1 MAKEDLY
8 KTARQSAKLFKLVQ
22 EGQELESW
30 VSKKITKAAA
40 DIESVY
46 QYLNF
51 EKHFNEQEKAIM
63 SNTSISE
70 ATREELR
77 GKLLEAKAKVAAMK
91 KKAAKEKSEKMDENA
106 FDTKAKGEMKVG
118 DTKKTR
124 TGELTKTSTGVV
136 HKNTSYHDDG
146 EAEDKSGKGI
156 KSHAKAKSA
165 SEKKAEAPALKK
177 SKTGTWGMENGEKFD
192 NRKVSEAKAKCSCEE
207 KGKAKCPVHGKMDEA
222 KDRVMTRAAKGVMK
236 YGKDGM
242 QALAKA
248 GKEGK
253 DLDKVRNKYDKYD
266 EAKELKGGQKKLDQN
281 HNGHLDSD
289 DFAKLRA
296 KKKVKEAIARAQAI
310 LEEGKKK
317 SSGKKPAWL
326 EKAEVEAEEKEGK
339 KVSKAEEKKVGIV
352 KESTEFDR
360 MKTLMTRLN
369 G

>member
-1 MAKEDLY
+1 MAKQDLY
-8 KTARQSAKLFKLVQ
+8 KTAQQSAKLFKLIS
-22 EGQELESW
+22 ENEELEGW

-46 QYLNF
+46 QYLNY
-51 EKHFNEQEKAIM
+51 EKHFKEQERAINANE
-63 SNTSISE
+63 SLSE
-70 ATREELR
+70 SAKEELR
-77 GKLLEAKAKVAAMK
+77 AKLAEAKDKVAKMK
-91 KKAAKEKSEKMDENA
+91 IKAAKEKSKMDENA
-106 FDTKAKGEMKVG
+106 FDTKSKGEMKVG

-146 EAEDKSGKGI
+146 DADDKSGKGI

-165 SEKKAEAPALKK
+165 SEKKAEAPAQKK
-177 SKTGTWGMENGEKFD
+177 SKTGTWGMEGGQKFD

-207 KGKAKCPVHGKMDEA
+207 KGKAKCAVHGKMDEA
-222 KDRVMTRAAKGVMK
+222 KDKTMSKAAKGVMK

-253 DLDKVRNKYDKYD
+253 DLDKVRAKYDKYD

-281 HNGHLDSD
+281 HNGKLDSD

-296 KKKVKEAIARAQAI
+296 KKNIKEAIARAQA
-310 LEEGKKK
+310 LLDEGKKK
-317 SSGKKPAWL
+317 ASGKKPAWL
-326 EKAEVEAEEKEGK
+326 EKAEVEAEEREGK
-339 KVSKAEEKKVGIV
+339 KVSKAEEKKVGII
-352 KESTEFDR
+352 KESAELDR
-360 MKTLMTRLN
+360 LKFLTKQLN

>member
-1 MAKEDLY
+1 MAREDLY

-30 VSKKITKAAA
+30 VSAKITKAAA

-106 FDTKAKGEMKVG
+106 FDYKNKGEMKVG
-118 DTKKTR
+118 DKKKTR
-124 TGELTKTSTGVV
+124 TGELEKTATGVK
-136 HKNTSYHDDG
+136 HTNTSFKDEEHG
-146 EAEDKSGKGI
+146 EANTT
-156 KSHAKAKSA
+156 HAKARSA
-165 SEKKAEAPALKK
+165 AEKKSDAPHQKK
-177 SKTGTWGMENGEKFD
+177 SKTGTWGMEGGSKFD
-192 NRKVSEAKAKCSCEE
+192 NRKVSEAKAKCCCEE

-222 KDRVMTRAAKGVMK
+222 QERTMSKAAKGVMK

-242 QALAKA
+242 KALAKA

-253 DLDKVRNKYDKYD
+253 DLDKVRAKYDKYD
-266 EAKELKGGQKKLDQN
+266 EAKELKGGQKKLDMN
-281 HNGHLDSD
+281 HNGKLDGD

-296 KKKVKEAIARAQAI
+296 KKKVQEAIARAQAI

-317 SSGKKPAWL
+317 ASGKKPAWL

-352 KESTEFDR
+352 KESAELDR
-360 MKTLMTRLN
+360 LKFLTKQLN